1 MICNKCKKEVP
12 SHKSIC
18 PHCNSLLVSDNGN
31 HKKNNTNFS
40 NAENLIIKNKFVDS
54 NAAFLVGGTVS
65 DDKGSKVSIKRT
77 KSCNDVKKNQT
88 LNSINKPSTKQ
99 DVKKQR
105 KEYEK
110 LLKQTEKEMNA
121 KIFSIEKVKRAPKV
135 TLAFLKS
142 EGHAQV
148 KNVGSKTTKKYDNP
162 IMKGGISK
170 SGKLIKVEFVG
181 RKTSNRDFT
190 MGDILYY
197 MTVIT
202 IWILVVG
209 LILNVS
215 GIDYYFD
222 ESANDLNS
230 NSSSSNVDYTEYKGT
245 SKSGQD
251 SAAAGDGVTSIVY
264 DNQYLK
270 LFVLRSE
277 NDVLKVIESDSR
289 KLKENCP
296 SNIVIIE
303 YQIINQYGITA
314 VNLCE
319 MDEEFAIELKNVVDY
334 VYKNYPDARNY
345 LTNITLANVDGN
357 SSFIA
362 AFMPI
367 FTFATSDT
375 GSGYP
380 VGSKTQIIL
389 NAKYFLNTAKIENSA
404 SYGSKTGYFPP
415 NATRSSTVAHE
426 FGHYLSYV
434 ALLNYHDSGRLNYVT
449 TGQAQKLY
457 KVYDDFNVGNF
468 SRMLL
473 EEAYQ
478 EYVKV
483 YGRDMTFTEFRE
495 SISRY
500 AVAKD
505 NTGAYIY
512 DETIAEAFHDC
523 YLNGSNAKPASRMIM
538 KVLNT
543 KL

>member
-1 MICNKCKKEVP
+1 MICNKCKKDVP

-18 PHCNSLLVSDNGN
+18 PHCNSLLVSNNGN
-31 HKKNNTNFS
+31 NENNNNFS

-65 DDKGSKVSIKRT
+65 DDKGSKVSIKKT
-77 KSCNDVKKNQT
+77 KNSNGVKNNNIKQQEG
-88 LNSINKPSTKQ
+88 KTKQ

-148 KNVGSKTTKKYDNP
+148 KNVGSKTTKKYNNP

-181 RKTSNRDFT
+181 RKISSRDFT
-190 MGDILYY
+190 MGDIIYY

-251 SAAAGDGVTSIVY
+251 SSASGDGVTSIVY

-289 KLKENCP
+289 KQKANCP
-296 SNIVIIE
+296 SNIVNIE
-303 YQIINQYGITA
+303 NQIINQYGITA

-319 MDEEFAIELKNVVDY
+319 MDEGFAVELKNVVDY

-434 ALLNYHDSGRLNYVT
+434 ALLNYHESGKLNYVT
-449 TGQAQKLY
+449 TGQAPKLY
-457 KVYDDFNVGNF
+457 KVYDDFNAGNF

-478 EYVKV
+478 EYVKF

-538 KVLNT
+538 KVLNA

>member
-1 MICNKCKKEVP
+1 MICNKCKKDVP
-12 SHKSIC
+12 SHMSIC
-18 PHCNSLLVSDNGN
+18 PHCNSLLVSNNGN
-31 HKKNNTNFS
+31 NNNFS

-77 KSCNDVKKNQT
+77 KNNKN
-88 LNSINKPSTKQ
+88 INKNANIKQQQIKTKQ

-148 KNVGSKTTKKYDNP
+148 KNVGSKTTKKYNNP

-181 RKTSNRDFT
+181 RKTSSRDFT
-190 MGDILYY
+190 MGDIIYY

-230 NSSSSNVDYTEYKGT
+230 NNSSSNVDYTEYKGT

-251 SAAAGDGVTSIVY
+251 SSVSGDGVTSIVY

-289 KLKENCP
+289 KQKVNCP
-296 SNIVIIE
+296 SNIVNIE
-303 YQIINQYGITA
+303 NQIINQYGITA

-319 MDEEFAIELKNVVDY
+319 MDEEFAVELKNVVDY

-434 ALLNYHDSGRLNYVT
+434 ALLNYHESGKLNYVT
-449 TGQAQKLY
+449 TGQAPKLY
-457 KVYDDFNVGNF
+457 KVYDDFNAGNF